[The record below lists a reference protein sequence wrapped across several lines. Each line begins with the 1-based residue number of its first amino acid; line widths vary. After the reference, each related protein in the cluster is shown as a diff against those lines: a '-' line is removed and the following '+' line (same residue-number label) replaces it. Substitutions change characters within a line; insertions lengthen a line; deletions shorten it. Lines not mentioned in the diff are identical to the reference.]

1 MNEKKICA
9 CVGARTRDTQK
20 SKEHYEENFIPAGWN
35 LEYTCLD
42 QPEVARALYLTGV
55 CLHCGGQLGKKFN
68 IPGELTVDALL
79 EQIYHQMESCRPFDQ
94 RFDGGAYRT
103 SLSMRAYWYMEQ
115 DDLTLGAKNAQFLKL
130 FHAEDQGVV
139 EDWISRCHAEEP
151 YTAPRRDR
159 KSTLLRAVLERARA
173 CGDLREIEP
182 ILDYYLPNAQEPLS
196 SDLDSYLTNYQ
207 FSAIANISYG
217 CEGIFVD
224 LAIEGN
230 FDDSGTN
237 RCTIGT
243 FKTLRQDNDAD
254 RLMGQLCG
262 ILTLLVKQAS
272 EAAAQTAIDVQLTLM
287 SWGTGP
293 DNSDPKSIAADT
305 ELVHRVQQND
315 TLMKVA
321 RYLGRLKELMEGK
334 RKNGYAYGRGEKYTL
349 ELGADLSR
357 ALASEFVLL
366 ALPETTPL
374 FLRKL
379 QKKGLKQYQRREAIR
394 KGSGDIICMLDE
406 SDSAEEAAPWCKA
419 VALALLDIAMRDQ
432 RRFAMI
438 HFSGKGHFKTDLFIP
453 RQYDQEDVL
462 RAAELF
468 LSGGT
473 NYETPLQEAL
483 RLMEESGFENADMVF
498 ITDGACELP
507 SKFRERLSQEQAKR
521 GFHITGVLLDQ
532 DSGAFEF
539 SLAAFCDEII
549 RTSELTREQIAERLV
564 SSRIA

>member
-1 MNEKKICA
+1 MRKYFRSLADVLVSPIAAAANALWREKAARQDRVLQSTKLEDMIYQGLHKDDDELIALEQSCTEKLSTFSALSRDIYQSFYSLRVRKREEESLSAPSRRFNVPILKELMEGDSYPTIKAA
-9 CVGARTRDTQK
+9 CEGRQ
-20 SKEHYEENFIPAGWN
+20 IPAYEAAGEFISQVADN
-35 LEYTCLD
+35 LDSLME
-42 QPEVARALYLTGV
+42 QA
-55 CLHCGGQLGKKFN
+55 GGQKN
-68 IPGELTVDALL
+68 ALETPEHL
-79 EQIYHQMESCRPFDQ
+79 EEKRDQ
-94 RFDGGAYRT
+94 
-103 SLSMRAYWYMEQ
+103 SMEQ
-115 DDLTLGAKNAQFLKL
+115 SGATPALETQLIKAANTAQS
-130 FHAEDQGVV
+130 QSNQV
-139 EDWISRCHAEEP
+139 E
-151 YTAPRRDR
+151 
-159 KSTLLRAVLERARA
+159 AVGR
-173 CGDLREIEP
+173 IV
-182 ILDYYLPNAQEPLS
+182 QENL
-196 SDLDSYLTNYQ
+196 Q
-207 FSAIANISYG
+207 KH
-217 CEGIFVD
+217 
-224 LAIEGN
+224 
-230 FDDSGTN
+230 SGE
-237 RCTIGT
+237 
-243 FKTLRQDNDAD
+243 
-254 RLMGQLCG
+254 
-262 ILTLLVKQAS
+262 LTLLVKQAS

-468 LSGGT
+468 LNGGT
-473 NYETPLQEAL
+473 DYTTPLQEAL
-483 RLMEESGFENADMVF
+483 RLMEEDGFENADMVF

-507 SKFRERLSQEQAKR
+507 QNFRERLSQEQAKR

-532 DSGAFEF
+532 DGGAFEF

-549 RTSELTREQIAERLV
+549 RTSELTREQVAEHLV
-564 SSRIA
+564 SSRTA

>member
-1 MNEKKICA
+1 MRKYFRSLADVLASPIVAAANALRRDKAARQDRVLQSTKLEDMIYQGLHKDDDELIALEQSCTEKLSTFSALSRDIYQSFYSLRVRKREEESLSAPSRRFNVPILKELMDGDSYPTIKAA
-9 CVGARTRDTQK
+9 CEGRQ
-20 SKEHYEENFIPAGWN
+20 IPAYEAAGEFISQVADN
-35 LEYTCLD
+35 LDSLME
-42 QPEVARALYLTGV
+42 QA
-55 CLHCGGQLGKKFN
+55 GGQKN
-68 IPGELTVDALL
+68 ALETL
-79 EQIYHQMESCRPFDQ
+79 EHLEEKRDQSMERLQKLIEQMEQSGATPALETQLIKAANTAQSQSNQVEAVGRIVQ
-94 RFDGGAYRT
+94 ENLQKHGG
-103 SLSMRAYWYMEQ
+103 E
-115 DDLTLGAKNAQFLKL
+115 
-130 FHAEDQGVV
+130 
-139 EDWISRCHAEEP
+139 
-151 YTAPRRDR
+151 
-159 KSTLLRAVLERARA
+159 
-173 CGDLREIEP
+173 
-182 ILDYYLPNAQEPLS
+182 
-196 SDLDSYLTNYQ
+196 
-207 FSAIANISYG
+207 
-217 CEGIFVD
+217 
-224 LAIEGN
+224 
-230 FDDSGTN
+230 
-237 RCTIGT
+237 
-243 FKTLRQDNDAD
+243 
-254 RLMGQLCG
+254 
-262 ILTLLVKQAS
+262 LTLLVKQAS

-349 ELGADLSR
+349 EHGADLSR

>member
-1 MNEKKICA
+1 MRKYFRSLADVLASPIAAAANALRREKAARQDQVLQSTKLEDMIYQGLHKDDDELIALEQSCTEKLSTFSALSRDIYQSFYSLRVRKREEESLSAPSRRFNVPILKELMDGDSYPTIKAA
-9 CVGARTRDTQK
+9 CEGRQ
-20 SKEHYEENFIPAGWN
+20 IPAYEAAGEFISQVADN
-35 LEYTCLD
+35 LGSLME
-42 QPEVARALYLTGV
+42 QA
-55 CLHCGGQLGKKFN
+55 GGQKN
-68 IPGELTVDALL
+68 ALETL
-79 EQIYHQMESCRPFDQ
+79 EHLEEKRDQSMERLQKLIEQMEQS
-94 RFDGGAYRT
+94 GAT
-103 SLSMRAYWYMEQ
+103 PALETQLIKAAN
-115 DDLTLGAKNAQFLKL
+115 TAQS
-130 FHAEDQGVV
+130 QSNQV
-139 EDWISRCHAEEP
+139 E
-151 YTAPRRDR
+151 
-159 KSTLLRAVLERARA
+159 AVGR
-173 CGDLREIEP
+173 IV
-182 ILDYYLPNAQEPLS
+182 QENL
-196 SDLDSYLTNYQ
+196 Q
-207 FSAIANISYG
+207 KH
-217 CEGIFVD
+217 
-224 LAIEGN
+224 
-230 FDDSGTN
+230 SGE
-237 RCTIGT
+237 
-243 FKTLRQDNDAD
+243 
-254 RLMGQLCG
+254 
-262 ILTLLVKQAS
+262 LTLLVKQAS

-334 RKNGYAYGRGEKYTL
+334 RKNGYAYVCGEKYTL

-379 QKKGLKQYQRREAIR
+379 HKKSLKQYRRREPIH

-419 VALALLDIAMRDQ
+419 VALALLDIAMRDH

-453 RQYDQEDVL
+453 QQYDREDVL

-468 LSGGT
+468 LNGGT
-473 NYETPLQEAL
+473 DYTTPLQEAL
-483 RLMEESGFENADMVF
+483 RLMEEDGFENADMVF

-507 SKFRERLSQEQAKR
+507 QNFRERLSQEQAKR

-532 DSGAFEF
+532 DGGAFEF

-549 RTSELTREQIAERLV
+549 RTSELTREQVAEHLV

>member
-1 MNEKKICA
+1 MLNYN
-9 CVGARTRDTQK
+9 T
-20 SKEHYEENFIPAGWN
+20 P
-35 LEYTCLD
+35 
-42 QPEVARALYLTGV
+42 LT
-55 CLHCGGQLGKKFN
+55 
-68 IPGELTVDALL
+68 
-79 EQIYHQMESCRPFDQ
+79 
-94 RFDGGAYRT
+94 
-103 SLSMRAYWYMEQ
+103 
-115 DDLTLGAKNAQFLKL
+115 
-130 FHAEDQGVV
+130 
-139 EDWISRCHAEEP
+139 AEESAFAAEHHHLLLS
-151 YTAPRRDR
+151 YLKKARLDFDEFYDIAVFGY
-159 KSTLLRAVLERARA
+159 LRAVRKYLARPELRA
-173 CGDLREIEP
+173 
-182 ILDYYLPNAQEPLS
+182 
-196 SDLDSYLTNYQ
+196 YQ
-207 FSAIANISYG
+207 FSTIAFRAMSCDVHHSREYWLRGKRCGRIVQTLNDDQNADDLRDSVT
-217 CEGIFVD
+217 ESVD
-224 LAIEGN
+224 
-230 FDDSGTN
+230 
-237 RCTIGT
+237 
-243 FKTLRQDNDAD
+243 
-254 RLMGQLCG
+254 
-262 ILTLLVKQAS
+262 TLLVKQAS